1 MQTPTA
7 GRVRRR
13 GTVNIGVGCSEEE
26 AETVLGISVFI
37 TRSVRTTAAE
47 ALKYQI
53 NQILDLSQQIKVGYV
68 YRRNFSGN
76 SIFFLPHTYQHSFR

>member
-7 GRVRRR
+7 GRARRR

-47 ALKYQI
+47 ALKYI
-53 NQILDLSQQIKVGYV
+53 PKALKLSFPGGTLHRTVLAQNAENHCYHK
-68 YRRNFSGN
+68 YRFI
-76 SIFFLPHTYQHSFR
+76 SIFDD

>member
-7 GRVRRR
+7 GRARRR
-13 GTVNIGVGCSEEE
+13 RTVNIGVGCSEEE

-47 ALKYQI
+47 ALKYSPQT
-53 NQILDLSQQIKVGYV
+53 L
-68 YRRNFSGN
+68 
-76 SIFFLPHTYQHSFR
+76 